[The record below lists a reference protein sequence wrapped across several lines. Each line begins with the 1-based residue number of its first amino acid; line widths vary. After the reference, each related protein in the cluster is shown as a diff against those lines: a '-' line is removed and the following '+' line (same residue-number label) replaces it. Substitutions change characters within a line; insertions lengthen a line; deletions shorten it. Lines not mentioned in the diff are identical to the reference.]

1 MLVIV
6 LIVVAATWQHLPHT
20 LSVGRGLAIIPAHPQ
35 VFHRLLGMAL
45 NFGLSQ
51 RLAAIVE
58 SCDDAIIGNTIEGM
72 VTVWNSGAERV
83 FGYTAQEMIGQPIS
97 RLACIGREDDMVRV
111 LDQIRGGERVDNYET
126 MRRCKDGREIPVS
139 LTVSR
144 IGDSSGE
151 IAGASGIARDISGRT
166 KAEKEMRIAEKVA
179 AMRRLASSI
188 AHDINNPLAAIIN
201 LHFLLEGENLS
212 EAGKRYLATAERE
225 LSRVAHITAQALGFY
240 RTSGKPVWLSMA
252 TILDEAVAIH
262 HDRFEALGIQLRRE
276 YAASPQIC
284 CHAGELRQVMVNIV
298 GNALDAMPFGGRL
311 RLKIRETTAWAT
323 DGRGVRVTVADT
335 GHGMSA
341 ETRRSLFEPFY
352 TTKEA
357 SGTGLGLWLCTN
369 IVGKYEGRISMRSN
383 DAPEHR
389 GSVFMVFLPV

>member
-1 MLVIV
+1 
-6 LIVVAATWQHLPHT
+6 
-20 LSVGRGLAIIPAHPQ
+20 
-35 VFHRLLGMAL
+35 
-45 NFGLSQ
+45 
-51 RLAAIVE
+51 
-58 SCDDAIIGNTIEGM
+58 
-72 VTVWNSGAERV
+72 
-83 FGYTAQEMIGQPIS
+83 
-97 RLACIGREDDMVRV
+97 MVRV
-111 LDQIRGGERVDNYET
+111 LAQIRGGERVDHYET

-144 IGDSSGE
+144 IGDPSGE

-166 KAEKEMRIAEKVA
+166 KVEKEMRIAEKLG

-188 AHDINNPLAAIIN
+188 AHDINNPLAAVTN

-212 EAGKRYLATAERE
+212 EAGKRYLAMAERE
-225 LSRVAHITAQALGFY
+225 LLRVTHITAQALGFY

-262 HDRFEALGIQLRRE
+262 QSRFDALGIQLRRE
-276 YAASPQIC
+276 YAAPPQIC

-311 RLKIRETTAWAT
+311 RLKIRGSTDWGT
-323 DGRGVRVTVADT
+323 DGRGIRVVVADT

-341 ETRRSLFEPFY
+341 ATRRSLFEPFY

-357 SGTGLGLWLCTN
+357 IGTGLGLWLCAD

-383 DAPEHR
+383 DTPEHS